1 MAIRLLP
8 PEIPSIDELA
18 LPQICK
24 ELAMY
29 PRGLVVISGP
39 TGAGKS
45 TTLAAMINHINVNTA
60 SHIISIEDPIEY
72 TYTNIN
78 SAISQRELGS
88 DTHSFGDALKHVLRQ
103 DPDVIMV
110 GEMRDLD
117 TAAAVLSIAESGHLV
132 LTTGH
137 ATSAYQ
143 CIERVIDLFPP
154 EQRYLAQIRL
164 ASLIVGVLCQILVPR
179 ADGSGRTVAVE
190 TMLGN
195 VAVKNLIREGKIYQ
209 LSNVIRTSSLEGM
222 ETLDQALVRL
232 YLRGMVSL
240 ESVGSFCNDREE
252 VERLIGKV
260 PVLVHAE
267 SRPRVPAQSKT
278 SLS

>member
-1 MAIRLLP
+1 
-8 PEIPSIDELA
+8 
-18 LPQICK
+18 
-24 ELAMY
+24 
-29 PRGLVVISGP
+29 
-39 TGAGKS
+39 
-45 TTLAAMINHINVNTA
+45 
-60 SHIISIEDPIEY
+60 
-72 TYTNIN
+72 
-78 SAISQRELGS
+78 
-88 DTHSFGDALKHVLRQ
+88 
-103 DPDVIMV
+103 
-110 GEMRDLD
+110 MRDID

-179 ADGSGRTVAVE
+179 ADGSGRIVAVE

-209 LSNVIRTSSLEGM
+209 LSNVIRTGSLEGM

-260 PVLVHAE
+260 PVLAHVE
-267 SRPRVPAQSKT
+267 SRPRVRETNRA
-278 SLS
+278 LSS